1 MHMADALLSP
11 AVGLG
16 MDAASV
22 GLAAWAARRF
32 VREERHQETI
42 PLAGVLG
49 AFVFGAQM
57 LNFSIPGT
65 GSSGH
70 IGGGLLLAMMLGPWA
85 GFLTIAAVLIIQC
98 LFFAD
103 GGLLALG
110 CNVFNL
116 GFWPCFVGLP
126 LYRFLAGR
134 ETSPRRQ
141 TLAAVTAAVCSL
153 QLGAFGVTVET
164 LLSGRTE
171 LPFAAFAPV
180 MAGIHLP
187 IGLVE
192 GIMTAA
198 ILRFVART
206 RPEILANAKIRAD
219 TTASTPWRPV
229 IAGFALAALFC
240 AGVAAWFASTHPDGL
255 EWSIGRISGKEELS
269 AQNGLA
275 ATLGHVQKKTAFFP
289 DYGFRKTEPDAA
301 APSAPGVE
309 AAPNWPAVDTG
320 TSVAGVLGA
329 ILTAGMVV
337 GVTGILFLFQRH
349 LVARRG
355 QTRSE

>member
-11 AVGLG
+11 AVGLS
-16 MDAASV
+16 MDAAAA
-22 GLAAWAARRF
+22 GLAVWAARQF
-32 VREERHQETI
+32 VREEQHQETI

-57 LNFSIPGT
+57 LNFAIPGT

-85 GFLTIAAVLIIQC
+85 GFLTLAAVLFMQC

-110 CNVFNL
+110 CNIVNL

-126 LYRFLAGR
+126 LYRLLAGR
-134 ETSPRRQ
+134 KAAPRRQ
-141 TLAAVTAAVCSL
+141 AVAAVTAAVCSL
-153 QLGAFGVTVET
+153 QLGAFGVAVET

-171 LPFAAFAPV
+171 LPFAAFVPV

-192 GIMTAA
+192 GVMTAA
-198 ILRFVART
+198 VLRFVART
-206 RPEILANAKIRAD
+206 RPEILTEAAARAG
-219 TTASTPWRPV
+219 AAVRTPWRPV

-255 EWSIGRISGKEELS
+255 EWAVGRISGRAEP
-269 AQNGLA
+269 AGRGGLA
-275 ATLGHVQKKTAFFP
+275 ARLGKIQEKTALFP
-289 DYGFRKTEPDAA
+289 DYGFRQAVPA
-301 APSAPGVE
+301 APAKTTP
-309 AAPNWPAVDTG
+309 AWPAVDAG
-320 TSVAGVLGA
+320 ASVSGILGA
-329 ILTAGMVV
+329 ALTAALVA
-337 GVTGILFLFQRH
+337 GVTGILFL
-349 LVARRG
+349 LRRG
-355 QTRSE
+355 QSRKRV